1 MVIEIYAR
9 APEPVFVWQTKGVGT
24 VAEGAA
30 FIVTFFHVTIHD
42 LSFKIY
48 DIFLKF
54 LENFQHYMDVCTN
67 GYSSKSVESNCFKC
81 C

>member
-1 MVIEIYAR
+1 MVIEKYAS
-9 APEPVFVWQTKGVGT
+9 ASEPVFVWQTKGVGT

-30 FIVTFFHVTIHD
+30 FIVTLFHVTIHH
-42 LSFKIY
+42 LSLKIY